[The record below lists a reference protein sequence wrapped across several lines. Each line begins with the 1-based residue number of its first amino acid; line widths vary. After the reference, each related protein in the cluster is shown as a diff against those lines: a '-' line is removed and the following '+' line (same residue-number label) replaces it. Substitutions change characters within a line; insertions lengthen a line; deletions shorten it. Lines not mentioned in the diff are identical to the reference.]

1 MFDYFPCFEQHWK
14 LFMSLVPPLLDPLLL
29 IFLTSV
35 FPCFLTEAYSGG
47 LWGLSPPWTGEIY
60 GYQGVLKPPR
70 VLSPPPCKEKNVKP
84 PPGKIPEYASAFWIY
99 IFFYFK
105 SSLSSFMISFLCF
118 ICLSPSFQS
127 YLIGCMYG
135 VCLRTPFI
143 NENKKTFLLC
153 PYNCV
158 S

>member
-1 MFDYFPCFEQHWK
+1 MKGLHIDTAGRFLANKQAESYPWGGAMGAQH
-14 LFMSLVPPLLDPLLL
+14 PLDRGNLW
-29 IFLTSV
+29 I
-35 FPCFLTEAYSGG
+35 SGG
-47 LWGLSPPWTGEIY
+47 FKAPTGAEPSP
-60 GYQGVLKPPR
+60 R
-70 VLSPPPCKEKNVKP
+70 KEKNVKP
-84 PPGKIPEYASAFWIY
+84 PLAKFLNTPLLFKY

-143 NENKKTFLLC
+143 NENKKLFCSVRIIVFPSKL
-153 PYNCV
+153 
-158 S
+158 SGS